1 MSRWAL
7 RETPVFRLEA
17 LVHADNAASIKVL
30 ESAGF
35 HREGVLRNYLE
46 DADGRG
52 DAILYSLV
60 ESDVAEG
67 VQDAAP
73 RQMQSG
79 IHRHPE

>member
-1 MSRWAL
+1 
-7 RETPVFRLEA
+7 
-17 LVHADNAASIKVL
+17 VL

-35 HREGVLRNYLE
+35 HREGVLRDYLE

-73 RQMQSG
+73 RQMQSR